1 MKTSLWVI
9 SVLLI
14 SSILLPSSL
23 SEKCNPDD
31 KKVLLQIKQDFGNPY
46 VLASW
51 NPDTDCCDWYCVS
64 CDLKTNRIT
73 ELSVFT
79 GSLPGQIP
87 ASIGDLQFLESLT
100 LKKQA
105 NLTGPLQPA
114 IAKLKNLN
122 FLRISYN
129 AITGSV
135 PDFLSGMEKL
145 TFVDLSFNKLSG
157 SIPSSLSKL
166 VNLGYLRLDR
176 NMLTGSIPDSI
187 GEFKQTDFYLELSHN
202 QLSGQVPASF
212 TKLDLFNFNV
222 SYNKLS
228 GKIPVGGDLQNFDS
242 YSYFHNKNLCGTPLA
257 SCKS

>member
-1 MKTSLWVI
+1 LSLFLSFV
-9 SVLLI
+9 VLCCPL
-14 SSILLPSSL
+14 L

-46 VLASW
+46 VLSSW
-51 NPDTDCCDWYCVS
+51 DPDTDCCDWYCVT
-64 CDLKTNRIT
+64 CDLNTNRIT
-73 ELSVFT
+73 ELFVIT

-87 ASIGDLQFLESLT
+87 ASIGDLSFPESLT

-105 NLTGPLQPA
+105 NLTGPIQPA

-129 AITGSV
+129 AISGPV

-145 TFVDLSFNKLSG
+145 TFLDLSFKKLFG

-166 VNLGYLRLDR
+166 PNLGTLRLDR
-176 NMLTGSIPDSI
+176 NMLTGTIPDSL
-187 GEFKQTDFYLELSHN
+187 GEFKQTTFYLELSHN
-202 QLSGQVPASF
+202 QLSGQIPASF
-212 TKLDLFNFNV
+212 NKLDLFNFNV

-242 YSYFHNKNLCGTPLA
+242 YSYFHNANLCGAPLGT
-257 SCKS
+257 CKS